1 MPSWNEVLNELNRSP
16 RKDAIDYIR
25 RKYLKRLHNYT
36 SRNVIAYY
44 SGFLQKSRNAQIPI
58 NDSDKNGFM
67 TTIHK
72 LDRSKG
78 LDLFLHTPGGD
89 LTATESLVNY
99 LKSMFGDDIR
109 VIIPQLA
116 MSAGTMIACAGK
128 SIVMGKQSNIGPIDP
143 QFGGFPCYGVIDEF
157 KQAIED
163 VKNKPESLPIW
174 KIILQKY
181 HPTFLGEC
189 QKAIDLSFTIV
200 KGWLKDNMFKDDPD
214 KDAKARHIVEY
225 LSNHGD
231 RKTHSRHIHI
241 KEAKDIGLK
250 IESME
255 DDCDDKLQDLILTVH
270 HCFMHTFAHTPAIKI
285 IENHKGTAL
294 VLMGHNVKPVELKPP
309 PNILKMIQKEQKKQ
323 S

>member
-1 MPSWNEVLNELNRSP
+1 MQKARNELVL
-16 RKDAIDYIR
+16 IDD
-25 RKYLKRLHNYT
+25 
-36 SRNVIAYY
+36 
-44 SGFLQKSRNAQIPI
+44 G
-58 NDSDKNGFM
+58 DKNGFM

-78 LDLFLHTPGGD
+78 LDLLLHTPGGN
-89 LTATESLVNY
+89 LTATESLVDY

-163 VKNKPESLPIW
+163 VKKKPESLPIW

-189 QKAIDLSFTIV
+189 QKAIDLSFTMV
-200 KGWLKDNMFKDDPD
+200 EGWLKTNMFKDDPD
-214 KDAKARHIVEY
+214 QDAKAHHIVEY
-225 LSNHGD
+225 LSNHDD

-270 HCFMHTFAHTPAIKI
+270 HCFMHTFAKTQAVKI
-285 IENHKGTAL
+285 IENHRGTAL
-294 VLMGHNVKPVELKPP
+294 VSMGHNVKHRELKPP